1 MSIKVAIPAPLR
13 DLSSGRDRV
22 ELSGDTVG
30 DLFVE
35 MGRRYQEMVERLME
49 DGKVLPYVNVY
60 VNRQDI
66 RSLQNLDT
74 VVEDGDEVRIAP
86 AVAGG

>member
-74 VVEDGDEVRIAP
+74 VVEDGDEVRIVP